1 VGDRRRAI
9 EYLAPTGGVVEIRAL
24 ADGATVS
31 LHNPIKDIHRCKD
44 PLHLRGDEWI
54 RELGEG

>member
-1 VGDRRRAI
+1 
-9 EYLAPTGGVVEIRAL
+9 VVEIRAL